1 MDSGGKLPPLVEL
14 PAMQVGPAGLRVTSP
29 YSSDDTGT
37 TTDTAATDAASIP
50 TQEATSEGP
59 GLVVVPVVEEGG
71 NQRASMLFGAAGVDP
86 KPLPRARPGVRES
99 HETFVGD
106 LPLEGVDL
114 PESALLTGVGPQSV
128 PDLAST
134 IRDERE
140 LARTVRR
147 AEGAGVPSSSADPTR
162 VRDNPAGIRQVNQ
175 RVAEAEVRADLM
187 PEPPVPPLVDQPAR
201 ALQTYPWLASVNPD
215 GSATNCVLVAIAA
228 DMSLTPGET
237 LTWAAPAESGLPE
250 SDLVTY
256 QRQQLDL
263 SDHDVPPIFRTSI
276 ESVRTTM
283 AMAPAGSRG
292 VLLVRDPAS
301 VAGVG
306 ASHAFNVVVRD
317 DGVVHFLDAQR
328 ADWARDPNESEDL
341 YFLPMNEE
349 IGMPEG
355 SHAVDPAELSGHAE
369 GVATEIERSAI
380 VVLRPGVDPNYS
392 PVLARRRADPGVDT
406 PYDMEVT
413 LDQKTY
419 FQGPDELLYPDQES
433 LPGPVR
439 EGNAKVKFNIIEDRI
454 YPTVAD
460 RRGGDRGRPSWN
472 SVFGE
477 ISGVG
482 ERLRLAP
489 RWQSGQHGLPIEV
502 LYPPEAGWEITPD
515 GQGAQVFVPFRDNSL
530 YVQWNV
536 GVPPGDGLGL
546 AKWLAS
552 DQNTPFAEPRALL
565 LDGIEFG
572 REVVAFYLGVSPD
585 TAESYL
591 HMPEVAKLWDFMTH
605 TYTHVSAAAEA
616 DSVRMRML
624 VKNLL
629 AIGLRNPLHVVREKL
644 PQSVRVFLEVNA
656 TAIREMWTERFREHI
671 TSRSIYRQEEYRRR
685 RDLDSIDFLQLHT
698 PKTEDDHPYT
708 IGQYLDNALLDNP
721 QFRIKQDEA
730 VGLNSGSGTEP
741 FERLDDNQGRLKE
754 SAVYEIRRL
763 RQNRV
768 SADEMDRDHAEIVS
782 LLRGLRVEGESRERG
797 GNETLLRLTNHIV
810 EFLRTMSGWT
820 PGGHLLNESQAAGL
834 SRQLGGILIGPAHP
848 SWPQPLLQARQQ
860 LGEIA
865 QQLHAYT
872 MTPGADAHSALSRAR
887 DIRDILEQIR
897 ALLQAPIPASVA
909 EISTTFAGMTTSANS
924 DTGNPSQL
932 RRKRNFRA
940 GPHGTP
946 GGWSIPNASQPPT
959 GPLQPSSA
967 TPTRPTPG
975 QHGPDPAT
983 ATQSDSTT
991 TPVSQSAR
999 PGGQTQPWHSPG
1011 PYSGPRSGGGS
1022 GYGFSGAGPAGELT
1036 RLIPSHL
1043 DDGTVHEAYPWLR
1056 QVNPDRSETNCV
1068 LTAITTEMNLRPGE
1082 TMSWSAP
1089 GTAAQADNGDAD
1101 LLPTLDLVSYQRDQ
1115 LDLKDPDS
1123 LLFRTNLDSVRTAM
1137 SGSPINSRAILL
1149 VRGAGRQVSHAFNVV
1164 HDSNGVVFLDGQAG
1178 GLARIPETVED
1189 WILIPV
1195 TDGINPPPGAA
1206 PVDPN
1211 ELTGQQTGMNG
1222 NNATPANPQL
1232 GAEAGSSTGP
1242 DTRADNELRAD
1253 RTAADVDPEADRPAQ
1268 GVQAGGI
1275 PLQVLAELDAVA
1287 GEGLAETNRRLV
1299 DDYDF
1304 LDRVNEILV
1313 GPGAETVEGRAYVVL
1328 ADGDADLAEVG
1339 GLELLRVDTRVP
1351 DSVPAG
1357 HSLLVFDTY
1366 RAVRHGGQMLAFASP
1381 ETDGVAT
1388 RIAGPTTVS
1397 PDILG
1402 TASQQ
1407 PETEID
1413 VVAAE
1418 DVAETNRRLVGDY
1431 YDFIDRI
1438 NEILVGPGA
1447 ETVEGRAYVVLA
1459 DGDADLAEVG
1469 GLELLR
1475 VDTRVPDSVP
1485 AGHSLLVFDT
1495 YRAVRHGDQMLAFAS
1510 PETDGVATRIAGP
1523 TTTTSNPNVPADQQ
1537 TGRDG
1542 TDTDTPT
1549 RSGPLES
1556 SAAGTSRSG
1565 SARMPV
1571 PRLSLPLSLATDGYA
1586 GQRLSPRQAMSP
1598 RSPLG
1603 GPAWRPSPL
1612 SGVTPH
1618 RLSVQSPL
1626 GARGSAPSTPR
1637 ESARLLS
1644 PIGVNDFRWQFAAQM
1659 LDELAGRDDL
1669 QPSRRLVTEA
1679 VRWWRGRAAGGPLDG
1694 LFTEARRI
1702 EAALR
1707 TAGDSRPV
1715 LPMTAA
1721 ANILVGMHAVMN
1733 DDRSASRQQFIDTAL
1748 NEITQLRERL
1758 ESLQQQALPEIT
1770 VSRAE
1775 AVRHADV
1782 LQSRL
1787 TQDRLVDWAQAASRG
1802 GRSTRHLADRV
1813 WLIPPTTHP
1822 ESDDVAPQLAAHV
1835 ASVTALT
1842 VPDEAVV
1849 VTGEFV
1855 NVGLD
1860 FDPQPQLA
1868 VSGEVNPYLPVSG
1881 LLDLFFSSP
1890 VNSQTNGSAG
1900 ENEPSV
1906 LVLVPAGTDEEID
1919 LFAREVAEVVETRQV
1934 TGLPAPR
1941 AVVTGSRQPDGSF
1954 VWRSYPRQETDS
1966 YATLGSAVQDASQ
1979 SAVPR
1984 DLATEIHS
1992 RLDQGHSRFSDYNL
2006 ALLVV
2011 NRRIEQE
2018 QQEQDEPPAYRALLS
2033 PTAPSAPMESQRLV
2047 AVPLGAGVTGTGA
2060 VAVDAARAFL
2070 RVRTVLPVAPLG
2082 SSATPVRLG
2091 ENVTPYRLRLPSVG
2105 GEPGREVF
2113 TLWAD
2118 ADEVWVNRYRV
2129 GLVAVMVPNHG
2140 VFTGLA
2146 DDLHDTIGFN
2156 ALEQVVVEPGRFNR
2170 EGDLPGV
2177 EPYSRLR
2184 SPVDGRWLTAQ
2195 EYQRELVPT
2204 QPRGLRPVVLLV
2216 DPLTDEE
2223 QIASPFVQHLVRH
2236 VTVVSTQ
2243 HVRQDGS
2250 DGPVVGVAWR
2260 AYFWSETDRRARR
2273 TAPNSD
2279 LPRILA
2285 RATGQ
2290 PATMS
2295 RYNAVT
2301 RLAAAPTH
2309 EVSHANPAAAAARW
2323 AFQTTPEPGVDD
2335 PIAIELPVRD
2345 RVEYLRWLE
2354 QPAGI
2359 AAVPWADT
2367 DMGGYTPVVP
2377 PHFLRAIEVDSDQYY
2392 LVDTAG
2398 LAAWERERSA
2408 SQPGGAELTESP
2420 DQDDSEDNDS
2430 PPQYRSSNQPGG
2442 RASTVF
2448 GATRPPGDEPPDY
2461 GLSGAGPAGE
2471 FTRLLPSHLDET
2483 TVHEVYPWLRSVNPD
2498 RSETNCVLTAITTDM
2513 NLRPGETMSWS
2524 APGTAA
2530 DQDNGGADLLPTLD
2544 LVTYQRDQLD
2554 LRDFDS
2560 RLFRTDLESVRTAM
2574 SGSPVNSRAI
2584 LLLRGTGRQ
2593 VSHAFNVVHDDN
2605 GVVFLDGQTGGL
2617 ARTPATVEDWILI
2630 PLTDGINPPPGATVV
2645 DPNELTGQHTGMNT
2659 DSATPVSTAA
2669 RQREPVQAP
2678 AVLPPPAHGTMT
2690 EEEGRRAG
2698 AAMPDGSAW
2707 DHLLL
2712 SAAPPGYLVFSPYPS
2727 DQWQHPGLIYL
2738 EQSGWQVP
2746 VAAGRIQPLPG
2757 VATIVVAVSP
2767 DLPPNAVAGALAD
2780 VVTRVYGAEQAPPLR
2795 VLVPGIEGEN
2805 LVLLDLADRLPRQ
2818 VEVIGPLGEWAVG
2831 TDGVLLD
2838 PTETAPG
2845 WGRYRADQDPQ
2856 VQHGLAVQV
2865 RGADA
2870 AARPAP
2876 HGSTGE
2882 RLAGWVSLV
2891 IQISGSQLMD
2901 RVTGLHRAFYGD
2913 TVEANNL
2920 VEFAHAT
2927 NAQWAS
2933 ARFGGVVWDVIRH
2946 GPGSSALVELRDGSG
2961 QLALLAMVRNEERG
2975 IFLINLFTGGVT
2987 PLFTAPIFAGTVR
3000 VILRDPFGEPQVPS
3014 APDHL
3019 PVWWQQVGANQALDV
3034 RTNGDVAVRWSDS
3047 GLVISP
3053 AQTGQTGQ
3061 TGQATQGAPADPR
3074 PADVLSDWLTIN
3086 VAVDPETR
3094 ARPLARVIAPLLRS
3108 LYPAGPPTVRV
3119 FTDGVDGRNRFAE
3132 HLSGLL
3138 PQGTSIAAPGGALVH
3153 TNDGSIQVEGVG
3165 TDLHWV
3171 RYVAGSFPQPGVP
3184 RPVADRI
3191 RSYYPNPDLVPGED
3205 LYREIDDEGDEE
3217 EGLDG
3222 NPVLVGREPSEA
3234 VLLVDDEGEHYGL
3247 TPYAVRRWTEDNGV
3261 DLPDSQLFEDQLV
3274 EVLYPAEEA
3283 PPRSYRVDEA
3293 ALFVQQVQAR
3303 VFDQLAADQETVLE
3317 AVELAG
3323 QWILR
3328 QFPPDQFVYVGLGRS
3343 PAAIIA
3349 ALPRLDPRVRSANL
3363 PLSAFRPGPAEPD
3376 SILATTLDQPPA
3388 DPDQLAMMRQ
3398 HFDEFLGDLPG
3409 DRPLVVID
3417 IADTG
3422 RSLISVQ
3429 HHLQRHFDATGRRQV
3444 VYALGVD
3451 YSLDVPSAEITAIA
3465 TPVPGEP
3472 PARVEAR
3479 RQWASRFRVLRLGT
3493 NSPLASPYN
3502 RVLAEALGQE
3512 AFDGLAEYGSY
3523 QLLTQPAR
3531 YFAQDRPRRG
3541 TSAQQG
3547 YGVLQDALDQHSG
3560 RTPREGEAQ
3569 PMSVDEISTV
3579 PAGAGLA
3586 ADGSVEVGPPGRGQL
3601 VRLPGGQVWQ
3611 LGALPSPVAAA
3622 SSAQATEASG
3632 PVGVAAGLAA
3642 AVAALP
3648 AWEQGETDRVSRVS
3662 AVLDR
3667 LGVASATRDG
3677 VDSPAWLAARLGGR
3691 IAPIRLVDLAGLGFG
3706 TSAVVW
3712 VARPDDQRDVVIAHR
3727 GLDGR
3732 VWWVETQTEQ
3742 GASPYTRVR
3751 FAGVDGVASGDV
3763 VSDRWAAPPLWAVV
3777 DDRGALVEIPG

>member
-1 MDSGGKLPPLVEL
+1 M
-14 PAMQVGPAGLRVTSP
+14 
-29 YSSDDTGT
+29 
-37 TTDTAATDAASIP
+37 
-50 TQEATSEGP
+50 
-59 GLVVVPVVEEGG
+59 
-71 NQRASMLFGAAGVDP
+71 N
-86 KPLPRARPGVRES
+86 
-99 HETFVGD
+99 
-106 LPLEGVDL
+106 L
-114 PESALLTGVGPQSV
+114 PESTLRMGVGPQPVS
-128 PDLAST
+128 DLGST

-140 LARTVRR
+140 VAKPVLQD
-147 AEGAGVPSSSADPTR
+147 EGAEAPSSNGDSPKT
-162 VRDNPAGIRQVNQ
+162 RDNPADIRQANQ
-175 RVAEAEVRADLM
+175 RVADAEVRADLL
-187 PEPPVPPLVDQPAR
+187 PEPPVPPMVDQPTR

-228 DMSLTPGET
+228 DMSLKPGET

-341 YFLPMNEE
+341 YFLPMDEE
-349 IGMPEG
+349 IGMPED
-355 SHAVDPAELSGHAE
+355 SYAVDPAELNGYAE
-369 GVATEIERSAI
+369 GVATEIERAAI
-380 VVLRPGVDPNYS
+380 VVVRPEVDPEYS
-392 PVLARRRADPGVDT
+392 PVLARRRAAPGVDT

-413 LDQKTY
+413 LDQKAY
-419 FQGPDELLYPDQES
+419 FQGPDGLLYPDQES
-433 LPGPVR
+433 LPGPAR
-439 EGNAKVKFNIIEDRI
+439 EGKAKARLNIIEDRI

-460 RRGGDRGRPSWN
+460 HRGGDSGRPSWS

-477 ISGVG
+477 IRAVG
-482 ERLRLAP
+482 ERLGLAP
-489 RWQSGQHGLPIEV
+489 RWQTSQHGLPIEV

-515 GQGAQVFVPFRDNSL
+515 GQGAQVFVPFRDDSL

-536 GVPPGDGLGL
+536 GVPPGDGIGL

-552 DQNTPFAEPRALL
+552 DQNTPFPESRALL
-565 LDGIEFG
+565 LGGIEFG
-572 REVVAFYLGVSPD
+572 RDVVASYLGVPAD
-585 TAESYL
+585 EAESYL
-591 HMPEVAKLWDFMTH
+591 HMPEVAQLWDFMTH

-616 DSVRMRML
+616 DSVRIRML

-644 PQSVRVFLEVNA
+644 PQSVRLFLEVNA
-656 TAIREMWTERFREHI
+656 PGIRGMWAERFGEHI
-671 TSRSIYRQEEYRRR
+671 TSKSIYRHEERRR
-685 RDLDSIDFLQLHT
+685 RDLDGIDYLQLHT
-698 PKTEDDHPYT
+698 PKTEEDHRYT
-708 IGQYLDNALLDNP
+708 IGQYLDNALLDSP
-721 QFRIKQDEA
+721 QFRIRQDEA
-730 VGLNSGSGTEP
+730 VGLNSGSGAEP
-741 FERLDDNQGRLKE
+741 FERLDDNRGRLKE
-754 SAVYEIRRL
+754 SAVYEIRKF
-763 RQNRV
+763 RQKRV
-768 SADEMDRDHAEIVS
+768 SADRMDMDHAEIVS
-782 LLRGLRVEGESRERG
+782 QLRGLRVEGERREQG
-797 GNETLLRLTNHIV
+797 GDVTLLRLTNQV
-810 EFLRTMSGWT
+810 AEFLRAMSGWT
-820 PGGHLLNESQAAGL
+820 PSGHLSIDSQTTGL

-848 SWPQPLLQARQQ
+848 LWPQPLLQARQQ

-872 MTPGADAHSALSRAR
+872 MMPGADANSALSRAR
-887 DIRDILEQIR
+887 DIRDILGQIN
-897 ALLQAPIPASVA
+897 ALLHAPLPASIA
-909 EISTTFAGMTTSANS
+909 EMSTAFAGLTTSANS
-924 DTGNPSQL
+924 DTGTPSQL

-940 GPHGTP
+940 GPHSTP
-946 GGWSIPNASQPPT
+946 GGWPVPNASQPPT
-959 GPLQPSSA
+959 GPLQPSPA
-967 TPTRPTPG
+967 MPTQPTPG
-975 QHGPDPAT
+975 QRGPAPVT
-983 ATQSDSTT
+983 ATRSDSAT
-991 TPVSQSAR
+991 TPISQPAR
-999 PGGQTQPWHSPG
+999 PGGQPPPWHSPG

-1022 GYGFSGAGPAGELT
+1022 GYGFSGAGPAGEFT
-1036 RLIPSHL
+1036 RLIPSRL
-1043 DDGTVHEAYPWLR
+1043 DGTTVHEVYPWLR
-1056 QVNPDRSETNCV
+1056 SVNPDRSETNCV

-1082 TMSWSAP
+1082 TMTWSAP
-1089 GTAAQADNGDAD
+1089 GTAADRDNGAAD
-1101 LLPTLDLVSYQRDQ
+1101 LLPTLDLVNYQRD
-1115 LDLKDPDS
+1115 LLGLTDS
-1123 LLFRTNLDSVRTAM
+1123 DSRLFRTDLDSVRTAM
-1137 SGSPINSRAILL
+1137 SGSAVNSRAIVL
-1149 VRGAGRQVSHAFNVV
+1149 VRGAGKQVSHAFNVV
-1164 HDSNGVVFLDGQAG
+1164 HDDNGVVFLDGQTG
-1178 GLARIPETVED
+1178 GLARVPEVVDD
-1189 WILIPV
+1189 WVLIPL
-1195 TDGINPPPGAA
+1195 TDGINPPPGATV
-1206 PVDPN
+1206 VDPN
-1211 ELTGQQTGMNG
+1211 DLTGQHTGMNG
-1222 NNATPANPQL
+1222 DDEATPANPQL
-1232 GAEAGSSTGP
+1232 GAEVGNSTG
-1242 DTRADNELRAD
+1242 
-1253 RTAADVDPEADRPAQ
+1253 DVS
-1268 GVQAGGI
+1268 V
-1275 PLQVLAELDAVA
+1275 QVLAELETIA
-1287 GEGLAETNRRLV
+1287 GADVAETNRRLV
-1299 DDYDF
+1299 GDYDF
-1304 LDRVNEILV
+1304 LDRVNEVLA
-1313 GPGAETVEGRAYVVL
+1313 GPGTETVEGRAYVVL

-1351 DSVPAG
+1351 ESVPAG

-1366 RAVRHGGQMLAFASP
+1366 RAVRHGDQLLAFVSP
-1381 ETDGVAT
+1381 EADGVAM
-1388 RIAGPTTVS
+1388 RITGPTTVS

-1402 TASQQ
+1402 IAPYQ
-1407 PETEID
+1407 PDTEIG

-1418 DVAETNRRLVGDY
+1418 GLAETNRRLVGDY

-1438 NEILVGPGA
+1438 NELLAGPDT
-1447 ETVEGRAYVVLA
+1447 ETIEGRAYVVLA

-1475 VDTRVPDSVP
+1475 VDTRVPESVP

-1495 YRAVRHGDQMLAFAS
+1495 YRAVRHGDQLLAFVS

-1523 TTTTSNPNVPADQQ
+1523 TATTSNPNVPAGQQ
-1537 TGRDG
+1537 TGMDG
-1542 TDTDTPT
+1542 NDTDTAT
-1549 RSGPLES
+1549 GSGPTS
-1556 SAAGTSRSG
+1556 SDLVSTPSRSG
-1565 SARMPV
+1565 SRVPTRTDSGSGRLQV
-1571 PRLSLPLSLATDGYA
+1571 PRLSLPLSPAGDGST

-1603 GPAWRPSPL
+1603 GPAWRSSPS
-1612 SGVTPH
+1612 SGLTPH

-1626 GARGSAPSTPR
+1626 SARGSAPSIPR

-1659 LDELAGRDDL
+1659 LDQLAGRDRSGDL

-1679 VRWWRGRAAGGPLDG
+1679 VRWWRGRATGGPLDG

-1707 TAGDSRPV
+1707 TAGDSGPV
-1715 LPMTAA
+1715 LSMTAA

-1733 DDRSASRQQFIDTAL
+1733 DDRSVSRQQFIDAAL

-1758 ESLQQQALPEIT
+1758 ESLQQQALPEVT

-1813 WLIPPTTHP
+1813 WLIPPTTQP
-1822 ESDDVAPQLAAHV
+1822 ESDDVAPQLAAHLS
-1835 ASVTALT
+1835 AVTALT

-1855 NVGLD
+1855 NVGLE

-1890 VNSQTNGSAG
+1890 VTSQTNGSAG
-1900 ENEPSV
+1900 ENDPSV
-1906 LVLVPAGTDEEID
+1906 LVLVPAGTDEEIY
-1919 LFAREVAEVVETRQV
+1919 LYAREVAEVVETRQV

-1954 VWRSYPRQETDS
+1954 IWRSYPRQQTDS
-1966 YATLGSAVQDASQ
+1966 YASLVSAVQDASQ

-2018 QQEQDEPPAYRALLS
+2018 QHEQDEPPAYRALLS

-2060 VAVDAARAFL
+2060 VAVDAARSFL

-2091 ENVTPYRLRLPSVG
+2091 ENVTPYRLRLPSVD

-2146 DDLHDTIGFN
+2146 EDLHDTIGFN
-2156 ALEQVVVEPGRFNR
+2156 ALEQVVVEPGRLNR

-2177 EPYSRLR
+2177 EPNSRLR

-2195 EYQRELVPT
+2195 EYLRDLVPT
-2204 QPRGLRPVVLLV
+2204 PPAGLRPVVLLV

-2243 HVRQDGS
+2243 HVRHDGS

-2279 LPRILA
+2279 LPRILT

-2301 RLAAAPTH
+2301 RLAAASTY
-2309 EVSHANPAAAAARW
+2309 EVSYADPAAAAARW
-2323 AFQTTPEPGVDD
+2323 AFQTTPELGVDD

-2367 DMGGYTPVVP
+2367 DLGGYTPVVP
-2377 PHFLRAIEVDSDQYY
+2377 PHFLRAIEIDSDQYY

-2398 LAAWERERSA
+2398 LATWERERSA
-2408 SQPGGAELTESP
+2408 SQPGGAELIESP

-2430 PPQYRSSNQPGG
+2430 ASPPQYRSPNQSGG

-2471 FTRLLPSHLDET
+2471 FTRLIPSRLDGT

-2498 RSETNCVLTAITTDM
+2498 RSETNCVLTAITTEM
-2513 NLRPGETMSWS
+2513 NLRPGETMTWS

-2530 DQDNGGADLLPTLD
+2530 DRDNGAADLLPTLD
-2544 LVTYQRDQLD
+2544 LVNYQRDLLGLTD
-2554 LRDFDS
+2554 SDS
-2560 RLFRTDLESVRTAM
+2560 RLFRTDLDSVRTAM
-2574 SGSPVNSRAI
+2574 SGSAVNSRAI
-2584 LLLRGTGRQ
+2584 VLVRGAGKQ

-2617 ARTPATVEDWILI
+2617 ARTPEVVEDWVLI

-2645 DPNELTGQHTGMNT
+2645 DPNDLTGQHTGMNDGNT
-2659 DSATPVSTAA
+2659 VPAT
-2669 RQREPVQAP
+2669 RQRHRGQMP
-2678 AVLPPPAHGTMT
+2678 AVLPPPVNGTMT
-2690 EEEGRRAG
+2690 EGESLRTR

-2712 SAAPPGYLVFSPYPS
+2712 TAAPPGYLVYSPYPS
-2727 DQWQHPGLIYL
+2727 DRWQHPGLIYV
-2738 EQSGWQVP
+2738 EQSGWQAP

-2780 VVTRVYGAEQAPPLR
+2780 VVTRVYGDDPVPPLR
-2795 VLVPGIEGEN
+2795 VLVSGVEGEN
-2805 LVLLDLADRLPRQ
+2805 PVLLLLADRLPGQ

-2831 TDGVLLD
+2831 ADGALLD

-2856 VQHGLAVQV
+2856 VEHGLAVQV
-2865 RGADA
+2865 RATDA

-2876 HGSTGE
+2876 QGDVGD

-2891 IQISGSQLMD
+2891 LQTSGSQLMD
-2901 RVTGLHRAFYGD
+2901 RITGLHRAFYGD
-2913 TVEANNL
+2913 AVEADNL
-2920 VEFAHAT
+2920 VEFAQAT
-2927 NAQWAS
+2927 NAQWTS
-2933 ARFGGVVWDVIRH
+2933 ARLGGVVWDVIRH
-2946 GPGSSALVELRDGSG
+2946 GPGSSALVELSDGAG
-2961 QLALLAMVRNEERG
+2961 QLALLAVIRNEERG
-2975 IFLINLFTGGVT
+2975 IFLINLFTGRVT
-2987 PLFTAPIFAGTVR
+2987 PLFTAPIFTGAVR
-3000 VILRDPFGEPQVPS
+3000 VILRDPFGEPQAPS
-3014 APDHL
+3014 APDQL

-3034 RTNGDVAVRWSDS
+3034 RTNGDVAVHWADS

-3053 AQTGQTGQ
+3053 AQ
-3061 TGQATQGAPADPR
+3061 AASADPR

-3094 ARPLARVIAPLLRS
+3094 VRPLARMIAPLLRS
-3108 LYPAGPPTVRV
+3108 LYPGGLPPVRV
-3119 FTDGVDGRNRFAE
+3119 LTDGVDGRNRFAE

-3138 PQGTSIAAPGGALVH
+3138 PQGTSIAAPGGSRVH
-3153 TNDGSIQVEGVG
+3153 SNDGGIQVEGVG

-3171 RYVAGSFPQPGVP
+3171 RYVAGSFPQPGLQQ
-3184 RPVADRI
+3184 PVADRI
-3191 RSYYPNPDLVPGED
+3191 QSYYPNPELVPGED
-3205 LYREIDDEGDEE
+3205 LYRETDDEGDED

-3222 NPVLVGREPSEA
+3222 NPVLAGREPSAA
-3234 VLLVDDEGEHYGL
+3234 VVLVDDEGELYGL

-3261 DLPDSQLFEDQLV
+3261 DLPDSQLFEEQLV
-3274 EVLYPAEEA
+3274 EVLYPAEET
-3283 PPRSYRVDEA
+3283 PPREYRVDEA

-3328 QFPPDQFVYVGLGRS
+3328 QFPPDQFAYVGLGRS

-3363 PLSAFRPGPAEPD
+3363 PLSAFRPGPAEPN

-3388 DPDQLAMMRQ
+3388 DPGQLAMLRQ

-3409 DRPLVVID
+3409 DRPLVIID

-3429 HHLQRHFDATGRRQV
+3429 HQLQRHFDATGRRQV

-3472 PARVEAR
+3472 PATVEAR

-3493 NSPLASPYN
+3493 NSPLAPPYN

-3523 QLLTQPAR
+3523 QLLSQPAR
-3531 YFAQDRPRRG
+3531 YFEQDRPRRG
-3541 TSAQQG
+3541 RSAQQG
-3547 YGVLQDALDQHSG
+3547 YGVLQDALDQHFG
-3560 RTPREGEAQ
+3560 RTPREVEAQ
-3569 PMSVDEISTV
+3569 RMSVDESTTV
-3579 PAGAGLA
+3579 PAAAGSGVDGAGEA
-3586 ADGSVEVGPPGRGQL
+3586 GPPGRGQL
-3601 VRLPGGQVWQ
+3601 VWLPGGQAWQ
-3611 LGALPSPVAAA
+3611 LGGLPSPVAAA
-3622 SSAQATEASG
+3622 VSSAQGADVSG
-3632 PVGVAAGLAA
+3632 PVGVGAGLAA
-3642 AVAALP
+3642 AVATLP
-3648 AWEQGETDRVSRVS
+3648 AWEQGETDRASRVG

-3667 LGVASATRDG
+3667 LGVGSATRDG
-3677 VDSPAWLAARLGGR
+3677 ADSPAWLAARLGGR

-3712 VARPDDQRDVVIAHR
+3712 VARPDDQREVVIAHR

-3732 VWWVETQTEQ
+3732 VWWVQTQTQQ
-3742 GASPYTRVR
+3742 GSSPYTQVR
-3751 FAGVDGVASGDV
+3751 FAGVDERAAGDV
-3763 VSDRWAAPPLWAVV
+3763 VSDRWAAAPLWAVV
-3777 DDRGALVEIPG
+3777 DERGGLVEIPG